1 MVNTDFYQTIADNIQ
16 QWIVNKGVE
25 ANMAILLRS
34 LIILFIIAVLSII
47 IDFVFRKII
56 VAVAKRIIQR
66 TKNTYDDIIIE
77 RKIFDKLS
85 HVAPAVVVYILIP
98 FALPEFPKLL
108 VFLKDICFVWIAIN
122 ILLVVTS
129 FIDALHDIYQQLPV
143 SQNKSI
149 KGYVQLVKIILYIV
163 AFLIIISILFNVNM
177 TRIFTGLGAMAAV
190 LILVFKD
197 TILGFTASVQLSSN
211 NMIKPGD
218 WISMPKYNADGT
230 VIELTLNTVKVQNWD
245 KTISTIPTYALVA
258 DSFQNWRGM
267 EESGG
272 RRIKRSVNIDMTSVG
287 FVTPEQ
293 IQKFKSFKILHEY
306 IEQKEQEI
314 AEYNKQLNVPEGQI
328 YNGRRMTNLGTF
340 RKYLELYL
348 KQHPKIHTDM
358 TLLVRHLQPT
368 EKGIPIEVYA
378 FSNDQEWAKYES
390 IQADIFDH
398 ILAILPEFGL
408 KIFQIP
414 TGSDFKMLKN

>member
-1 MVNTDFYQTIADNIQ
+1 MINTDFYQRIADSIQ
-16 QWIVNKGVE
+16 QWVVDMGIGL
-25 ANMAILLRS
+25 NMAVFLRS
-34 LIILFIIAVLSII
+34 IIILSIIAILGII

-56 VAVAKRIIQR
+56 VSVAKRVIQR
-66 TKNTYDDIIIE
+66 TKNTYDDIILE
-77 RKIFDKLS
+77 RKVFDKLS
-85 HVAPAVVVYILIP
+85 HIAPALVIYILIP
-98 FALPEFPKLL
+98 FALPEYPKLL
-108 VFLKDICFVWIAIN
+108 VFIKDICFVWIAIN

-129 FIDALHDIYQQLPV
+129 FIEALHDIYQQLPM

-149 KGYVQLVKIILYIV
+149 KGYVQLVKIILYII
-163 AFLIIISILFNVNM
+163 AFLTIISILFSINM

-272 RRIKRSVNIDMTSVG
+272 RRIKRSINIDMTSVG

-293 IQKFKSFKILHEY
+293 LQKFKTFKILNEY
-306 IEQKEQEI
+306 IGKKEQEI
-314 AEYNKQLNVPEGQI
+314 TDFNKKINVLEGQV
-328 YNGRRMTNLGTF
+328 YNGRHMTNLGTF

-378 FSNDQEWAKYES
+378 FSSDQEWAKYES

>member
-1 MVNTDFYQTIADNIQ
+1 MINTDFYQRIADSIQ
-16 QWIVNKGVE
+16 QWIVDMGIGL
-25 ANMAILLRS
+25 NMAVFMR
-34 LIILFIIAVLSII
+34 SII
-47 IDFVFRKII
+47 ILLIIAILSILIDFIFRKII
-56 VAVAKRIIQR
+56 VSVAKRVIQR

-85 HVAPAVVVYILIP
+85 HIAPALVIYILIP

-108 VFLKDICFVWIAIN
+108 VFIKDICFVWIAIN

-129 FIDALHDIYQQLPV
+129 FIEALHDIYQQLPV

-149 KGYVQLVKIILYIV
+149 KGYVQLVKIILYII
-163 AFLIIISILFNVNM
+163 AFLTIISILFSINM

-272 RRIKRSVNIDMTSVG
+272 RRIKRSINLDMTSVG

-293 IQKFKSFKILHEY
+293 LQKFKTFKILHEY
-306 IEQKEQEI
+306 IGKKEQEI
-314 AEYNKQLNVPEGQI
+314 VDFNKKINVAEGQV

-348 KQHPKIHTDM
+348 KQHPKIRPDM

-378 FSNDQEWAKYES
+378 FSSDQEWANYES